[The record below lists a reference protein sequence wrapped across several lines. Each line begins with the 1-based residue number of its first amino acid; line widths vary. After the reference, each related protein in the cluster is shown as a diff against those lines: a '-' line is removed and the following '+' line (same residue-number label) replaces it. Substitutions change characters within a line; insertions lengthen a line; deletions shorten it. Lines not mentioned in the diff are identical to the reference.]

1 MKVQYP
7 VSRGAAAYSR
17 SSQWKFSVPWITLS
31 FLIMIEFFLWH
42 QESQILVNILFWT
55 LAISISLNA
64 VYLRF
69 ESKILTAFFKPH
81 PTFGAEISDPDWRMI
96 EFIGWGGSEPMG
108 YFLPAKGDSKGL
120 ILYMHGYSSSIGW
133 AEKRILHLRDQ
144 GFDVAGIDM
153 RGHGRCDLTRD
164 WTLLKVAADTEAFL
178 DSILAEYEQQPSV
191 HFYGHSMGG
200 FLAMRLSSKK
210 SGWWADH
217 LKSVILESPA
227 ASIPMLVKMKVGVL
241 WKPTRLQIRRIIRK
255 EAKRIHPDL
264 PLRFMDAKVP
274 QIGMP
279 NMPVL
284 TLQSKVDET
293 LGRSHYKLL
302 KKHLKKNRENK
313 FHLISDLKH
322 STDFD
327 STTRRELLEN
337 WLKDRS

>member
-1 MKVQYP
+1 
-7 VSRGAAAYSR
+7 
-17 SSQWKFSVPWITLS
+17 
-31 FLIMIEFFLWH
+31 
-42 QESQILVNILFWT
+42 
-55 LAISISLNA
+55 
-64 VYLRF
+64 
-69 ESKILTAFFKPH
+69 
-81 PTFGAEISDPDWRMI
+81 
-96 EFIGWGGSEPMG
+96 
-108 YFLPAKGDSKGL
+108 
-120 ILYMHGYSSSIGW
+120 
-133 AEKRILHLRDQ
+133 
-144 GFDVAGIDM
+144 
-153 RGHGRCDLTRD
+153 
-164 WTLLKVAADTEAFL
+164 
-178 DSILAEYEQQPSV
+178 
-191 HFYGHSMGG
+191 MGG

-241 WKPTRLQIRRIIRK
+241 WKPTRLLIRRIIRK